1 MNDITIITGLPRC
14 RSAWLSAFFDVVHE
28 PLREC
33 EWDWGKVEEYG
44 RMDRIIIDTSA
55 PFFYKQLND
64 LWPTSFWVFIERD
77 PAPVRQWITQVF
89 PSLGSSPDAVMAQL
103 EKALADAK
111 RAVPDRSITCDFDKI
126 DAGWM
131 LPLVWE
137 RSKSNPWDEQ
147 TDERFSRFRKLH
159 IEALEFR
166 PPTIQLT
173 TLV

>member
-1 MNDITIITGLPRC
+1 MTS
-14 RSAWLSAFFDVVHE
+14 RSSPGCPAVGARGCQRFSTSCTSLSASASGTG
-28 PLREC
+28 
-33 EWDWGKVEEYG
+33 GKSRSTVG
-44 RMDRIIIDTSA
+44 WTASLSTPPRR
-55 PFFYKQLND
+55 FFYKQLND

-137 RSKSNPWDEQ
+137 RSKAILGTNRPMSGSPDFVSC
-147 TDERFSRFRKLH
+147 TSKL
-159 IEALEFR
+159 
-166 PPTIQLT
+166 
-173 TLV
+173 